1 MNESTPPTPPEP
13 APVTPVAPV
22 APPAPTPPPAP
33 VPTAYAQPHAPGAV
47 APAENPGKTLGLV
60 GFILSFFFPPVG
72 LGLSIGGLVKSKK
85 AGHPNGLALA
95 GIIIGACLAVLYT
108 IVTVLML
115 LAVVGMTGEV
125 LTQCSQTTAPGVTVN
140 GEYFSCAGLN

>member
-13 APVTPVAPV
+13 TPVTPVAPPS
-22 APPAPTPPPAP
+22 API
-33 VPTAYAQPHAPGAV
+33 PTAYAQPHAPGAV